1 MKGSLII
8 VSFFTLGVLCGVFN
22 WIPSDWLSG
31 DLSFYALYGLMFSV
45 GLSIGHDPQ
54 TVQNFRTL
62 NPRLMLLPLR
72 CLPWHHCI
80 PSRIPRGMHQ

>member
-8 VSFFTLGVLCGVFN
+8 VSFFALGVLCGVFN
-22 WIPSDWLSG
+22 WIPSNWFSG
-31 DLSFYALYGLMFSV
+31 DLSFYALSGLMFCV

-62 NPRLMLLPLR
+62 NPRLMLLPLGTI
-72 CLPWHHCI
+72 LGTL
-80 PSRIPRGMHQ
+80 SAAFFLS